1 MWGFDF
7 ALKPED
13 IMQYVVT
20 NSQMKTAERSCDEG
34 GISYYQMMENAGTRC
49 AEFIAGLVQES
60 ARILVMCGSGNN
72 GGDGLVVARLLR
84 GQGRHVA
91 VLLAAGTPRTPDA
104 ARNFTLLPEGTPVF
118 SPQEL
123 AEAFSGVDC
132 VVDCIYGTGFHGELR
147 DGTAEI
153 IRLANMCR
161 VRVAVDVPSG
171 VNSDTGEMDSRC
183 FRPTHT
189 LVIAAMK
196 AGLLN
201 APASD
206 ILGEIS
212 LHDIGIGEECYKE
225 NNVAFLTDDSL
236 RRPFPEHGRNTHK
249 GTFGRLVGFA
259 GSLCFNG
266 AAYMCASA
274 ALRSGVGLYF
284 AASPVSAVRVMA
296 AGLHEAVY
304 VPLPETADG
313 FVRTSPEMLENI
325 VLPKL
330 ESASAVLIGCGL
342 GNSHDTKL
350 LTEFVIKNAACPVI
364 IDADGIN
371 SIAGNI
377 DVLKERTGD
386 TILTPHPLEFS
397 RMTGM
402 KVAEIQRSRLEHARE
417 FAKEYGV
424 TLLLKG
430 ADTVIAGPDGRAC
443 VNARAC
449 SGLSKGGSGDVLT
462 GIIGAFAAQG
472 VEPFRAACAGA
483 YCHWKAADI
492 LSQRMPAESIL
503 PTDIIAALPEVYS
516 QK

>member
-1 MWGFDF
+1 
-7 ALKPED
+7 
-13 IMQYVVT
+13 MQYVVT
-20 NSQMKTAERSCDEG
+20 NSQMKEAERRCDQS

-49 AEFIAGLVQES
+49 AEFLMELLPENTRTV
-60 ARILVMCGSGNN
+60 VMCGSGNN
-72 GGDGLVVARLLR
+72 GGDGLVIARLLR
-84 GQGRHVA
+84 EHGRSVS
-91 VLLAAGTPRTPDA
+91 VLLASGTPRTTDA
-104 ARNFTLLPEGTPVF
+104 AENLARLPIGTLVYSAE
-118 SPQEL
+118 QYR
-123 AEAFSGVDC
+123 EAFRYAGC
-132 VVDCIYGTGFHGELR
+132 VVDCIYGTGFHGSLR
-147 DGTAEI
+147 EKPVAILRTANHC
-153 IRLANMCR
+153 A
-161 VRVAVDVPSG
+161 VRVAVDIPSG
-171 VNSDTGEMDSRC
+171 VNSDTGELDEHC

-206 ILGEIS
+206 ILGEVRIM
-212 LHDIGIGEECYKE
+212 DIGIGEHCYE
-225 NNVAFLTDDSL
+225 GNHVAFLTDDSL
-236 RRPFPEHGRNTHK
+236 RRPFPPHGRNTHK
-249 GTFGRLVGFA
+249 GTFGRLVGFS
-259 GSLCFNG
+259 GSLCYNG
-266 AAYMCASA
+266 AAYMCASS

-284 AASPVSAVRVMA
+284 AVSPVSAVKIIA

-304 VPLPETADG
+304 VPLPETPDG
-313 FVRTSPEMLENI
+313 FVDVDSAVLEEI
-325 VLPKL
+325 VLPKFDM
-330 ESASAVLIGCGL
+330 ASAVIVGCGL
-342 GNSHDTKL
+342 GNSENTRR
-350 LTEFVIKNAACPVI
+350 LTEFVIRRAACPVI

-386 TILTPHPLEFS
+386 TILTPHPLEFN
-397 RMTGM
+397 RITGLS
-402 KVAEIQRSRLEHARE
+402 VAQIQSDRLNAAKR
-417 FAKEYGV
+417 FAQEYGV

-430 ADTVIAGPDGRAC
+430 ADTVIAAPDGRVC

-462 GIIGAFAAQG
+462 GIIGAFTAQG

-492 LSQRMPAESIL
+492 LCARMPAESIL

>member
-1 MWGFDF
+1 
-7 ALKPED
+7 
-13 IMQYVVT
+13 MQYVVT
-20 NSQMKTAERSCDEG
+20 NSQMKEAERRCDQS

-49 AEFIAGLVQES
+49 AEFLMELLPENTRTV
-60 ARILVMCGSGNN
+60 VMCGSGNN
-72 GGDGLVVARLLR
+72 GGDGLVIARLLR
-84 GQGRHVA
+84 EHGRSVS
-91 VLLAAGTPRTPDA
+91 VLLASGTPRTTDA
-104 ARNFTLLPEGTPVF
+104 AENLARLPIGTPVY
-118 SPQEL
+118 SAEQYR
-123 AEAFSGVDC
+123 EAFRYAGC
-132 VVDCIYGTGFHGELR
+132 VVDCIYGTGFHGSLR
-147 DGTAEI
+147 EKPLAILRTANHC
-153 IRLANMCR
+153 A
-161 VRVAVDVPSG
+161 VRVAVDIPSG
-171 VNSDTGEMDSRC
+171 VNSDTWELDEHC

-206 ILGEIS
+206 ILGEVRIM
-212 LHDIGIGEECYKE
+212 DIGIGEHCYE
-225 NNVAFLTDDSL
+225 GNHVAFLTDDSL
-236 RRPFPEHGRNTHK
+236 RRPFPPHGRNTHK

-259 GSLCFNG
+259 GSLCYNG
-266 AAYMCASA
+266 AAYMCASS

-284 AASPVSAVRVMA
+284 AASPVSAVKIIA

-304 VPLPETADG
+304 VPLPETPDG
-313 FVRTSPEMLENI
+313 FVDVDSAVLEEI
-325 VLPKL
+325 VLPKFDM
-330 ESASAVLIGCGL
+330 ASAVIVGCGL
-342 GNSHDTKL
+342 GNSENTRR
-350 LTEFVIKNAACPVI
+350 LTEFVIRRAACPVI

-397 RMTGM
+397 RITGLS
-402 KVAEIQRSRLEHARE
+402 VAQIQSDRLNAAKR
-417 FAKEYGV
+417 FAQEYGV

-430 ADTVIAGPDGRAC
+430 ADTVIAAPDGRVC

-462 GIIGAFAAQG
+462 GIIGAFTAQG
-472 VEPFRAACAGA
+472 VEPFRSACAGA

-492 LSQRMPAESIL
+492 LCARMPAESIL

>member
-1 MWGFDF
+1 
-7 ALKPED
+7 
-13 IMQYVVT
+13 MQYVVT
-20 NSQMKTAERSCDEG
+20 NSQMKEAERRCDQS

-49 AEFIAGLVQES
+49 AEFLMELLPENTRTV
-60 ARILVMCGSGNN
+60 VMCGSGNN
-72 GGDGLVVARLLR
+72 GGDGLVIARLLR
-84 GQGRHVA
+84 EHGRSVS
-91 VLLAAGTPRTPDA
+91 VLLASGTLRTTDA
-104 ARNFTLLPEGTPVF
+104 AENLARLPIGTPVY
-118 SPQEL
+118 SAEQYR
-123 AEAFSGVDC
+123 EAFRYAGC
-132 VVDCIYGTGFHGELR
+132 VVDCIYGTGFHGSLR
-147 DGTAEI
+147 EKPLAILRTANHC
-153 IRLANMCR
+153 A
-161 VRVAVDVPSG
+161 VRVAVDIPSG
-171 VNSDTGEMDSRC
+171 VNSDTGELDEHC
-183 FRPTHT
+183 FHPTHT

-206 ILGEIS
+206 ILGEVRIM
-212 LHDIGIGEECYKE
+212 DIGIGEHCYE
-225 NNVAFLTDDSL
+225 GNHVAFLTDESL
-236 RRPFPEHGRNTHK
+236 RRPFPPHGRNTHK
-249 GTFGRLVGFA
+249 GTFGRLVGFS
-259 GSLCFNG
+259 GSLCYNG
-266 AAYMCASA
+266 AAYMCASS

-284 AASPVSAVRVMA
+284 AASPVSAVKIIA

-304 VPLPETADG
+304 VPLPETPDG
-313 FVRTSPEMLENI
+313 FVDVDSAVLEEI
-325 VLPKL
+325 VLPKFDM
-330 ESASAVLIGCGL
+330 ASAVIVGCGL
-342 GNSHDTKL
+342 GNSENTRR
-350 LTEFVIKNAACPVI
+350 LTEFVIRRAACPVI

-397 RMTGM
+397 RITGLS
-402 KVAEIQRSRLEHARE
+402 VAQIQSDRLNAAKR
-417 FAKEYGV
+417 FAQEYGV

-430 ADTVIAGPDGRAC
+430 ADTVIAAPDGRVC

-462 GIIGAFAAQG
+462 GIIGAFTAQG

-492 LSQRMPAESIL
+492 LCARMPEESIL

>member
-1 MWGFDF
+1 
-7 ALKPED
+7 
-13 IMQYVVT
+13 MQYVVT
-20 NSQMKTAERSCDEG
+20 NPQMKEAERRCDQS

-49 AEFIAGLVQES
+49 AEFLMELLPENTRTV
-60 ARILVMCGSGNN
+60 VMCGSGNN
-72 GGDGLVVARLLR
+72 GGDGLVIARLLR
-84 GQGRHVA
+84 EHGRSVS
-91 VLLAAGTPRTPDA
+91 VLLASGTPRTTDA
-104 ARNFTLLPEGTPVF
+104 AENLARLPIGTPVY
-118 SPQEL
+118 SAEQYR
-123 AEAFSGVDC
+123 EAFRYAGC
-132 VVDCIYGTGFHGELR
+132 VVDCIYGTGFHGSLR
-147 DGTAEI
+147 EKPVAILRTANHC
-153 IRLANMCR
+153 A
-161 VRVAVDVPSG
+161 VRVAVDIPSG
-171 VNSDTGEMDSRC
+171 VNSDTGELDEHC

-206 ILGEIS
+206 ILGEVRIM
-212 LHDIGIGEECYKE
+212 DIGIGEHCYE
-225 NNVAFLTDDSL
+225 GDHVAFLTDDSL
-236 RRPFPEHGRNTHK
+236 RRPFPPHGRNTHK
-249 GTFGRLVGFA
+249 GTFGRLVGFS
-259 GSLCFNG
+259 GSLCYNG
-266 AAYMCASA
+266 AAYMCASS

-284 AASPVSAVRVMA
+284 AASPVSAVKIIA

-304 VPLPETADG
+304 VPLPETPDG
-313 FVRTSPEMLENI
+313 FVDVDSAVLEEI
-325 VLPKL
+325 VLPKFDM
-330 ESASAVLIGCGL
+330 ASAVIVGCGL
-342 GNSHDTKL
+342 GNSENTRR
-350 LTEFVIKNAACPVI
+350 LTEFVIRRAACPVI

-397 RMTGM
+397 RITGLS
-402 KVAEIQRSRLEHARE
+402 VAQIQSDRLNAAKR
-417 FAKEYGV
+417 FAQEYGV

-430 ADTVIAGPDGRAC
+430 ADTVIAAPDGRVC

-492 LSQRMPAESIL
+492 LCARMPAESIL

>member
-1 MWGFDF
+1 
-7 ALKPED
+7 
-13 IMQYVVT
+13 MQYVVT
-20 NSQMKTAERSCDEG
+20 NSQMKEAERRCDQG

-49 AEFIAGLVQES
+49 AEFLLELLPEDAHTV
-60 ARILVMCGSGNN
+60 VMCGSGNN
-72 GGDGLVVARLLR
+72 GGDGLVIARLLR
-84 GQGRHVA
+84 NKGRSVSI
-91 VLLAAGTPRTPDA
+91 LLASGIPKTIDA
-104 ARNFTLLPEGTPVF
+104 AENLKRLPAGIPVY
-118 SPQEL
+118 S
-123 AEAFSGVDC
+123 AEQYRGAFDGAGC
-132 VVDCIYGTGFHGELR
+132 VVDCIYGTGFHGSLR
-147 DGTAEI
+147 EEPAQI
-153 IRLANMCR
+153 IRAANQCA
-161 VRVAVDVPSG
+161 VRVAVDIPSG
-171 VNSDTGEMDSRC
+171 VNSDTGEVDEGC

-206 ILGEIS
+206 ILGEVR
-212 LHDIGIGEECYKE
+212 LVDIGIGEECYE
-225 NNVAFLTDDSL
+225 GNNIAFLTDESM
-236 RRPFPEHGRNTHK
+236 RRPFPPHGRNTHK

-259 GSLCFNG
+259 GSLCFSG

-284 AASPVSAVRVMA
+284 AASPVSAVRIIA

-304 VPLPETADG
+304 VPLPETPDG
-313 FVRTSPEMLENI
+313 FVDANPAALEEI

-330 ESASAVLIGCGL
+330 NAASAVLIGCGL
-342 GNSHDTKL
+342 GNSENTRR
-350 LTEFVIKNAACPVI
+350 LTEFVIRRAACPVI

-397 RMTGM
+397 RITGLS
-402 KVAEIQRSRLEHARE
+402 VAQIQSDRLNSAKR
-417 FAKEYGV
+417 FAQEYGV

-430 ADTVIAGPDGRAC
+430 ADTVIAAPDGRAC
-443 VNARAC
+443 VNSRAC

-462 GIIGAFAAQG
+462 GIIGAFTAQG

-492 LSQRMPAESIL
+492 LCARMPAESIL

>member
-1 MWGFDF
+1 
-7 ALKPED
+7 
-13 IMQYVVT
+13 MQYVVT
-20 NSQMKTAERSCDEG
+20 NSQMKEAERRCDQS

-49 AEFIAGLVQES
+49 AEFLMELLPENTRTV
-60 ARILVMCGSGNN
+60 VMCGSGNN
-72 GGDGLVVARLLR
+72 GGDGLVIARLLR
-84 GQGRHVA
+84 EHGRSVS
-91 VLLAAGTPRTPDA
+91 VLLASGTPRTTDA
-104 ARNFTLLPEGTPVF
+104 AENLARLPIGTPVY
-118 SPQEL
+118 SAEQYR
-123 AEAFSGVDC
+123 EAFRYAGC
-132 VVDCIYGTGFHGELR
+132 VVDCIYGTGFHGSLR
-147 DGTAEI
+147 EKPVAILRTANHC
-153 IRLANMCR
+153 A
-161 VRVAVDVPSG
+161 VRVAVDIPSG
-171 VNSDTGEMDSRC
+171 VNSDTGELDEHC

-206 ILGEIS
+206 ILGEVRIM
-212 LHDIGIGEECYKE
+212 DIGIGEHCYE
-225 NNVAFLTDDSL
+225 GNHVAFLTDESL
-236 RRPFPEHGRNTHK
+236 RRPFPPHGRNTHK

-259 GSLCFNG
+259 GSLCYNG
-266 AAYMCASA
+266 AAYMCASS

-284 AASPVSAVRVMA
+284 AASPVSAVKIIA

-304 VPLPETADG
+304 VPLPETPDG
-313 FVRTSPEMLENI
+313 FVDVDSAVLEEI
-325 VLPKL
+325 VLPKFDM
-330 ESASAVLIGCGL
+330 ASAVIVGCGL
-342 GNSHDTKL
+342 GNSENTRR
-350 LTEFVIKNAACPVI
+350 LTEFVIRRAACPVI

-397 RMTGM
+397 RITGLS
-402 KVAEIQRSRLEHARE
+402 VAQIQSDRLNAAKR
-417 FAKEYGV
+417 FAQEYGV

-430 ADTVIAGPDGRAC
+430 ADTVIAAPDGRVC

-492 LSQRMPAESIL
+492 LCARMPAESIL

>member
-1 MWGFDF
+1 
-7 ALKPED
+7 
-13 IMQYVVT
+13 MQYVVT
-20 NSQMKTAERSCDEG
+20 NSQMKTAERRCDECG
-34 GISYYQMMENAGTRC
+34 TSYYQMMENAGTRC
-49 AEFIAGLVQES
+49 AEFIADVVPEN

-72 GGDGLVVARLLR
+72 GGDGFVITRLLR
-84 GQGRHVA
+84 DQGRDVS
-91 VLLAAGTPRTPDA
+91 VLLAAGMPKTPDA
-104 ARNFTLLPEGTPVF
+104 EKNFSLLPRGTSVY
-118 SPQEL
+118 SYETR
-123 AEAFSGVDC
+123 ADAFRMVDC

-147 DGTAEI
+147 DEPAEL
-153 IRLANMCR
+153 IRLANECSLR
-161 VRVAVDVPSG
+161 IAVDVPSG
-171 VNSDTGEMDSRC
+171 VNSDTGERDERC

-189 LVIAAMK
+189 LVLAAMK
-196 AGLLN
+196 QGLLN

-206 ILGEIS
+206 ILGEVR
-212 LHDIGIGEECYKE
+212 LLDIGIGSECFRD
-225 NNVAFLTDDSL
+225 NNVAFLTDESL
-236 RRPFPEHGRNTHK
+236 RRPFPEHSRNTHK

-259 GSLCFNG
+259 GSLSFNG
-266 AAYMCASA
+266 AAYMCAAA

-284 AASPVSAVRVMA
+284 AASPVSAVRIIA

-304 VPLPETADG
+304 VPLPETPDG
-313 FVRTSPEMLENI
+313 FVNTTPEMLTDI

-330 ESASAVLIGCGL
+330 ESASAVVIGCGL
-342 GNSHDTKL
+342 GNSENTRA
-350 LTEFVIKNAACPVI
+350 LTEFVIKNAPCPVI

-402 KVAEIQRSRLEHARE
+402 NVSQIQSDRLGAAKS
-417 FAKEYGV
+417 FAQEYGV

-430 ADTVIAGPDGRAC
+430 ADTVIASPEGKIC
-443 VNARAC
+443 VNAHAC
-449 SGLSKGGSGDVLT
+449 RGLSKGGSGDVLT

-472 VEPFRAACAGA
+472 VEPFRAACSGA

-492 LSQRMPAESIL
+492 LCERMPAESVL

-516 QK
+516 R

>member
-1 MWGFDF
+1 
-7 ALKPED
+7 
-13 IMQYVVT
+13 MQYVVT
-20 NSQMKTAERSCDEG
+20 NSQMKEAERRCDQS

-49 AEFIAGLVQES
+49 AEFLMELLPENTRTV
-60 ARILVMCGSGNN
+60 VMCGSGNN
-72 GGDGLVVARLLR
+72 GGDGLVIARLLR
-84 GQGRHVA
+84 EHGRSVS
-91 VLLAAGTPRTPDA
+91 VLLASGTPRTTDA
-104 ARNFTLLPEGTPVF
+104 AENLARLPIGTPVY
-118 SPQEL
+118 SAEQYR
-123 AEAFSGVDC
+123 EAFRYAGC
-132 VVDCIYGTGFHGELR
+132 VVDCIYGTGFHGSLR
-147 DGTAEI
+147 EKPLAILRTANHC
-153 IRLANMCR
+153 A
-161 VRVAVDVPSG
+161 VRVAVDIPSG
-171 VNSDTGEMDSRC
+171 VNSDTGELDEHC

-196 AGLLN
+196 VGLLN

-206 ILGEIS
+206 ILGEVRIM
-212 LHDIGIGEECYKE
+212 DIGIGEHCYE
-225 NNVAFLTDDSL
+225 GNHVAFLTDDSL
-236 RRPFPEHGRNTHK
+236 RRPFPPHGRNTHK
-249 GTFGRLVGFA
+249 GTFGRLVGFS
-259 GSLCFNG
+259 GSLCYNG
-266 AAYMCASA
+266 AAYMCASS

-284 AASPVSAVRVMA
+284 AASPVSAVKIIA

-304 VPLPETADG
+304 APLPETPDG
-313 FVRTSPEMLENI
+313 FVDVDSAVLEEI
-325 VLPKL
+325 VLPKFDM
-330 ESASAVLIGCGL
+330 ASAVIVGCGL
-342 GNSHDTKL
+342 GNSENTRR
-350 LTEFVIKNAACPVI
+350 LTEFVIRRAACPVI

-397 RMTGM
+397 RITGLS
-402 KVAEIQRSRLEHARE
+402 VAQIQSDRLNAAKR
-417 FAKEYGV
+417 FAQEYGV

-430 ADTVIAGPDGRAC
+430 ADTVIAAPDGRVC

-492 LSQRMPAESIL
+492 LCARMPAESIL